1 MDLALS
7 AALEQLVAEFGYLR
21 CGIVVGVLTS
31 CVDEF
36 PSGDPYFI
44 EQAARARLA
53 LLGQVAGAPSPL
65 PGTAAGDGRGLRPC
79 V

>member
-21 CGIVVGVLTS
+21 CGIVVGVLTA

-53 LLGQVAGAPSPL
+53 LLGQVAPPVLS
-65 PGTAAGDGRGLRPC
+65 GTAPGDGRGLRPC

>member
-7 AALEQLVAEFGYLR
+7 AALEQLVAEFGHLR
-21 CGIVVGVLTS
+21 CGIVVGALTA

-36 PSGDPYFI
+36 PTGDPYFI

-53 LLGQVAGAPSPL
+53 LLGEVAGAPPL
-65 PGTAAGDGRGLRPC
+65 AGTAPGDGRGVRPC